1 MEWVDGLPITTFFNN
16 NRLTI
21 SERLEASTVFI
32 KDVLHRVLQRVSMH
46 IKAFEVVSRK
56 IPMIRLVYLQANL
69 VKRVNSPWFLMFAC
83 LGI

>member
-1 MEWVDGLPITTFFNN
+1 M
-16 NRLTI
+16 
-21 SERLEASTVFI
+21 
-32 KDVLHRVLQRVSMH
+32 SMH
-46 IKAFEVVSRK
+46 IKTFEVVPRK